1 MNGMK
6 KKRVPRPVRNPIVE
20 AIRGCQPIGGKDLT
34 DLRLV
39 ELSAIDDLARGTAT
53 RRSWEWLADLLNVA
67 EAMAKSGIGTEVI
80 AIAAE
85 AQVTL
90 ARVAVRAK
98 ASGKWHL
105 TTDEAW
111 TLREAW
117 EYADLQRLSIAL
129 GEYRRYL
136 KRVADIRRTGAN
148 AITAEQLLEQL
159 NDNTV

>member
-1 MNGMK
+1 MHGMK
-6 KKRVPRPVRNPIVE
+6 KKRVPRTKRNPIVE

-67 EAMAKSGIGTEVI
+67 EAMAKNGIGIEVV
-80 AIAAE
+80 AVAAE
-85 AQVTL
+85 AQITL

-98 ASGKWHL
+98 ADGRWHL
-105 TTDEAW
+105 TTDESW
-111 TLREAW
+111 VLREAW
-117 EYADLQRLSIAL
+117 EYADLQRQSVTL

-136 KRVADIRRTGAN
+136 KRVADIRRTGSG

-159 NDNTV
+159 DDHNT

>member
-1 MNGMK
+1 MHGMK
-6 KKRVPRPVRNPIVE
+6 KKRVPRTIRDPIAE
-20 AIRGCQPIGGKDLT
+20 AIRHAQPMGGKDLT

-39 ELSAIDDLARGTAT
+39 ELNAIDNLARGDAT
-53 RRSWEWLADLLNVA
+53 RRDWEWLADLMNVA
-67 EAMAKSGIGTEVI
+67 EAMAKNGIGTEVV
-80 AIAAE
+80 AVAAE

-90 ARVAVRAK
+90 AKVAVRAK
-98 ASGKWHL
+98 AEGRWHL
-105 TTDEAW
+105 TTDESW

-117 EYADLQRLSIAL
+117 EYADLQRLSVTL
-129 GEYRRYL
+129 GEYRLYL

>member
-1 MNGMK
+1 MHGMK

-53 RRSWEWLADLLNVA
+53 RRSWEGLADLLNVA

-98 ASGKWHL
+98 AEGSWYL

-111 TLREAW
+111 TLRTAW
-117 EYADLQRLSIAL
+117 EYADLQRLCVTL
-129 GEYRRYL
+129 NDYRRYL
-136 KRVADIRRTGAN
+136 KQVADIRRTGAN

-159 NDNTV
+159 NDNT